1 MPSIAN
7 LHPIAQVRKQF
18 SAASVSILGA
28 KAAVVAAV
36 VIASEVLLRPV
47 EPGLAS
53 AVSLWTV
60 AFGLRSMFA
69 SWSKEA

>member
-1 MPSIAN
+1 MLSIATP
-7 LHPIAQVRKQF
+7 LPTAQVRKPF
-18 SAASVSILGA
+18 AAASVGMLGA

-36 VIASEVLLRPV
+36 VIASEVLLRPI

-60 AFGLRSMFA
+60 AFGLRAIFA
-69 SWSKEA
+69 GWSKEA